1 MLDKKIINS
10 SLIYVITKYFNLFLG
25 FLRTTFVAI
34 TLSKNNMGE
43 LVIIYLLLE
52 YSSYLFSM
60 GAPNSINLQSS
71 IDKNHTKNLNSDNR
85 RYFKSRLALFR
96 IIIINLTALVLGI
109 VSLIISQYV

>member
-43 LVIIYLLLE
+43 LVIIYLHMIQME
-52 YSSYLFSM
+52 
-60 GAPNSINLQSS
+60 Q
-71 IDKNHTKNLNSDNR
+71 
-85 RYFKSRLALFR
+85 
-96 IIIINLTALVLGI
+96 IIMKIFIIGL
-109 VSLIISQYV
+109 